1 MTTLPSMKNNRYT
14 VLLKPTTLLRVCVLL
29 VIGLLSGAAGAQEI
43 LTVEEAVK
51 ITLENNY
58 DIRIASND
66 LRIDETNVTIG
77 NAGMLPT
84 VAASVVDNNS
94 VQNSSQ
100 TRSDGTVL
108 ALDDARNNSLN
119 YGVVLDWTVFDGFR
133 MFARYDQLKEF
144 QKLGEAE
151 KQLVVLT
158 RVGDVIATY
167 YDIVQQYQQLAA
179 LDSTLVISQQRV
191 ELAQNR
197 FAIGKS
203 SKLEVL
209 NAQVDINSDQTAL
222 LRQRELIAN
231 TKIALNQLMARDT
244 KIDFSV
250 KDEFN
255 VDRTLLLPALETLA
269 LKQNPQLQAQLINK
283 RIAELQL
290 KQVKAGRYPT
300 VSVNTGYNFAESES
314 SLGFTSRSS
323 AKGFNYG
330 FSARLNLF
338 DGLNQHRNER
348 VARIMIENSE
358 IVIEQQNQA
367 LLAQLGT
374 AYQTYLTNISL
385 IELETRN
392 EEIARQNLDI
402 TMEKFR
408 IGTIPTI
415 EFRTAQLNHVNATV
429 RLSNALYQAKLSE
442 ITLKELAGNL
452 SLR

>member
-1 MTTLPSMKNNRYT
+1 MKNRFSNIR
-14 VLLKPTTLLRVCVLL
+14 LLKPTLHQMALL
-29 VIGLLSGAAGAQEI
+29 VSAILFAVPTTNAQEV
-43 LTVEEAVK
+43 LTVEEAVS
-51 ITLENNY
+51 IALENNY
-58 DIRIASND
+58 DIRIAAND
-66 LRIDETNVTIG
+66 LRVDQTNVTIG

-133 MFARYDQLKEF
+133 MFARYDQLKELRN
-144 QKLGEAE
+144 LGEAE

-158 RVGDVIATY
+158 RVGDVIAIY

-179 LDSTLVISQQRV
+179 LDSTMVISRQRV
-191 ELAQNR
+191 DLAQNR
-197 FAIGKS
+197 FTIGKS

-209 NAQVDINSDQTAL
+209 NAQVDLNSDETSL

-244 KIDFSV
+244 KIDFTV
-250 KDEFN
+250 TNQFD
-255 VDRTLLLPALETLA
+255 VDATLRLPELETLA

-300 VSVNTGYNFAESES
+300 ISLNTGYNFAESES
-314 SLGFTSRSS
+314 SLGFTSNSS
-323 AKGFNYG
+323 ARGFNYG

-338 DGLNQHRNER
+338 DGLNQGRNER
-348 VARIMIENSE
+348 VARILIENTDLA
-358 IVIEQQNQA
+358 IEQQNQA

-385 IELETRN
+385 IDLETRN

-415 EFRTAQLNHVNATV
+415 EFRTAQLNFVNATV
-429 RLSNALYQAKLSE
+429 RLSNARYQAKLSE